1 MRIILFNFILLICF
15 TPLAIS
21 GDETAPC
28 SPELDYCRQV
38 IAAPLVEQL
47 TVETIDAGA
56 FSKKVFIITASA
68 DGTVELINDW
78 NGFDSSLEVTINVEG
93 QGLCASD
100 KSTKTRARN
109 GETIR
114 VSATCVA
121 VIDGVKTV
129 HITRTAGGGMVN
141 TVLANPENTKLR
153 YSWAELRKVKK
164 IN

>member
-1 MRIILFNFILLICF
+1 MRIFLFNIILLLGF

-21 GDETAPC
+21 GGDASCT
-28 SPELDYCRQV
+28 PELDFCSQV
-38 IAAPLVEQL
+38 TSAPLVEQL
-47 TVETIDAGA
+47 TVQTIDAGA
-56 FSKKVFIITASA
+56 FSKKVVIITASA
-68 DGTVELINDW
+68 DGTVELVNDW
-78 NGFDSSLEVTINVEG
+78 NGFDSSLEVTISVEG

-100 KSTKTRARN
+100 KSTKTKARN
-109 GETIR
+109 GDTLK

-129 HITRTAGGGMVN
+129 HINRTVGGGMVN

-164 IN
+164 VN